1 MHLRVFVHLYIFV
14 YVPGFLSLHTC
25 VYISAGTYLLVWLC
39 AGGHL
44 CLCASVLDMLLACV
58 LCAHFYEQCCVR
70 VCECVCITVLLITHL
85 FDNQSCRGQHLPYN
99 SCPIVNAIGKNDI
112 FSASILPSCR
122 SQGRLAH
129 NRSNLRAALA
139 RISSMC
145 TLVCVLLCAST
156 LLSSA
161 LGLYAATM

>member
-1 MHLRVFVHLYIFV
+1 MHICVCAWFLVFVHVRVHFWSHMSVCLIMCRWSSLFV
-14 YVPGFLSLHTC
+14 RRM
-25 VYISAGTYLLVWLC
+25 
-39 AGGHL
+39 
-44 CLCASVLDMLLACV
+44 CASVLDMLRACV
-58 LCAHFYEQCCVR
+58 LCAHYYERCCVH

-112 FSASILPSCR
+112 FPASILPSCR

-129 NRSNLRAALA
+129 NRSNLRAAVA